1 MENSND
7 NKKDIV
13 IAILVFIIAVLII
26 VIALFYS
33 GILTGKTNKTVN
45 EDNNTAIEVNK
56 NQIASVSRVE
66 INDNNQ
72 EVSIGDSKFNIRKIL
87 TVDGAFLLV
96 NDNTIEV
103 GNSETVYAEFAYVT
117 NKYII
122 FTVAAQDWESIVYVM
137 DKDGKAIAF
146 ENNDYQI
153 HDLKVNDG
161 ILYASGHI
169 FCGVDGNCPDRDLV
183 IKYENNHLVISPKN

>member
-13 IAILVFIIAVLII
+13 IAILVFIIAVLVI

-33 GILTGKTNKTVN
+33 GILTGKGTKTIKEN
-45 EDNNTAIEVNK
+45 NNTSLEVNK
-56 NQIASVSRVE
+56 NQITNVSRIE

-72 EVSIGDSKFNIRKIL
+72 LVSIGDSKFNIRKTL
-87 TVDGAFLLV
+87 TVDGAFLLID
-96 NDNTIEV
+96 DNTIEV
-103 GNSETVYAEFAYVT
+103 ENSETLYAEFAYVT

-122 FTVAAQDWESIVYVM
+122 FTVTAQDWESIVYVM

-146 ENNDYQI
+146 EDNDYQI
-153 HDLKVNDG
+153 HNLEVIDG
-161 ILYASGHI
+161 NLHASGHV
-169 FCGVDGNCPDRDLV
+169 FCGVDGNCPDKDLV
-183 IKYENNHLVISPKN
+183 VKYENNSITISPKN

>member
-1 MENSND
+1 MEKN

-13 IAILVFIIAVLII
+13 IAVLVFIIAILTI

-33 GILTGKTNKTVN
+33 GILTGKNNNTNKQ
-45 EDNNTAIEVNK
+45 DNNITIKDNNSNTITDVR
-56 NQIASVSRVE
+56 RV
-66 INDNNQ
+66 IITNDNQ
-72 EVSIGDSKFNIRKIL
+72 VVKLDDMEYKLKKEIS
-87 TVDGAFLLV
+87 VDGAFLLI
-96 NDNTIEV
+96 DDQMIDLE
-103 GNSETVYAEFAYVT
+103 NSEVLYAEIAYVT
-117 NKYII
+117 NKYLI

-146 ENNDYQI
+146 ESNDYQI

-169 FCGVDGNCPDRDLV
+169 FCGVDGNCPDKDLV
-183 IKYENNHLVISPKN
+183 IKYENNSITISPKN

>member
-13 IAILVFIIAVLII
+13 IAILVFIIAILTI

-56 NQIASVSRVE
+56 NQISSVSRIE

-72 EVSIGDSKFNIRKIL
+72 EVSIGDSKFNIRKTL
-87 TVDGAFLLV
+87 TVDGAFLLID
-96 NDNTIEV
+96 DNTIEV
-103 GNSETVYAEFAYVT
+103 RNSETLYAEFAYVT

-122 FTVAAQDWESIVYVM
+122 FTVTAQDWESIVYVM

-146 ENNDYQI
+146 EDNDYQI
-153 HDLKVNDG
+153 HNLEVIDG
-161 ILYASGHI
+161 NLHASGHV
-169 FCGVDGNCPDRDLV
+169 FCGLDGNCPDKDLIV
-183 IKYENNHLVISPKN
+183 NYKNNIIIVVPKK